1 MKKIV
6 LLMAIGSF
14 VGITSCS
21 KDKDE
26 TTTVPV
32 TVVDPVVVIDPNAP
46 ATFATVKKIMDAK
59 CTGCHSLSTTAI
71 AGPPLTDYSN
81 VKRAVEKK
89 DRNLIDLISLE
100 KGAKLFMP
108 QNGEKLPQSNIDLIK
123 RWKAEGYKE

>member
-14 VGITSCS
+14 VGIISCS

-46 ATFATVKKIMDAK
+46 ATFATVKKIMETN
-59 CTGCHSLSTTAI
+59 CTGCHSGKVDPI
-71 AGPPLTDYSN
+71 AQPALISYAD
-81 VKRAVEKK
+81 VKASVGN
-89 DRNLIDLISLE
+89 NLIDRISLE
-100 KGAKLFMP
+100 KGAKGFMP
-108 QNGEKLPQSNIDLIK
+108 QGRNKLPQASIDLIK
-123 RWKAEGYKE
+123 KWKAEGYKE

>member
-14 VGITSCS
+14 VGIISCS

-46 ATFATVKKIMDAK
+46 ATFATVKKIMEAK
-59 CTGCHSLSTTAI
+59 CTRCHSKAADAI
-71 AGPPLTDYSN
+71 AGPPLIDYGD
-81 VKRAVEKK
+81 VKRATEK
-89 DRNLIDLISLE
+89 NLIDRISLE
-100 KGAKLFMP
+100 KGTKGFMP

-123 RWKAEGYKE
+123 KWKAEGYKE